1 MPTVQYRD
9 PFNAVLLNSPVLQT
23 SDEQSLYIREVL
35 EKACSDM
42 QFAHKAYDAILHILT
57 AAPPPIPTVTSL
69 TPSTA
74 AVGDPSFTLSVKG
87 TGFNP
92 ESIIIFNGFNE
103 NTIYV
108 SDTEVTTGVDMSVWL
123 AAAVCPVS
131 VMTNG
136 VISDPMDFTFTDSG
150 AGTLGAKSGKTEVKK
165 EEKSIFHPTPTVVKH
180 EESKK

>member
-1 MPTVQYRD
+1 MPSVQYRD
-9 PFNAVLLNSPVLQT
+9 PFNATLLNSPALLVT
-23 SDEQSLYIREVL
+23 GEQEQYIREVL
-35 EKACSDM
+35 DVCSSDK
-42 QFAHKAYDAILHILT
+42 QFALKAYNAIHHILT
-57 AAPPPIPTVTSL
+57 AEPVLPPTVTSL
-69 TPSTA
+69 VPATA
-74 AVGDPSFTLSVKG
+74 AVGDPSFTLQVMG

-92 ESIIIFNGFNE
+92 GSIIMFNGLNE
-103 NTIYV
+103 NTTYV
-108 SDTEVTTGVDMSVWL
+108 SPTEVSTGVDMSVWL